1 MDNDNN
7 FKYDPEDELESNAK
21 KYRLPFALCKAAGIQ
36 VQDWW
41 RPRDAW
47 EALQRGGHIDNV
59 SDAYA
64 DYYKQKK
71 KERDKE
77 RRAKR
82 KERDKRKATQLA
94 DERHNPERNYIHKDG
109 YIAGAEKGA
118 PMDFE
123 KADSGNVNPY
133 YKQGLIG
140 YYTNCQTCVAT
151 YLARRQ
157 GYNVRALPNLNNK
170 AIADLSHNPLGI
182 YRDENGNI
190 PKSVSKPRGKALT
203 IFLDENVKENQIY
216 ALKCKWKG
224 RSDGHILTVERT
236 ANGVRVY
243 DPQTNDK
250 YEKKQIVLFF
260 RSGEN
265 FELTNLT
272 NCRVDEK
279 WADKIMKKG

>member
-7 FKYDPEDELESNAK
+7 FRYDPEEELESNAK

-36 VQDWW
+36 IQDWW

-47 EALQRGGHIDNV
+47 EALRRGGHIDNV
-59 SDAYA
+59 PDAYA

-71 KERDKE
+71 KEQAKE
-77 RRAKR
+77 RREKR
-82 KERDKRKATQLA
+82 KERDKIKAEQLA
-94 DERHNPERNYIHKDG
+94 DEKHNPEKNYKHKDG
-109 YIAGAEKGA
+109 YIAGAEKGS

-123 KADSGNVNPY
+123 KADSGSVNPY
-133 YKQGLIG
+133 YNKGLIG

-170 AIADLSHNPLGI
+170 SIADLSHNPLGI
-182 YRDENGNI
+182 YRDANGNP
-190 PKSVSKPRGKALT
+190 PKTIDKPWGKTLKS
-203 IFLDENVKENQIY
+203 FLEEKVKENEIY

-224 RSDGHILTVERT
+224 RSDGHIVTVERT
-236 ANGVRVY
+236 DKGVRVY

-250 YEKKQIVLFF
+250 YEGNQITRFF
-260 RSGEN
+260 KRGEN
-265 FELTNLT
+265 FQIANLT
-272 NCRVDEK
+272 NCTVSEK
-279 WADKIMKKG
+279 WADEIMKKE